1 MLAAWL
7 KKSGLQA
14 LQSSAI
20 FLSGLGLTSVL
31 LRHCVIFYSKIP
43 LAFPSD
49 SSLSPVVL
57 RADGGSP
64 DAVQRAAPL
73 FAAVAAGAEPVIAMG
88 LDKRYGDFNII
99 DEDNR
104 PVMGHSYRVGP
115 RPAGSNHVGPGNN
128 LRLMVV
134 YMRLAKC
141 RVPAFEEAVASA
153 RWKGPTFDYCKL
165 VHRLTGE
172 MIDLDS
178 PEVCAWMIRDFCYK
192 KSKMPRSERIRLCGE
207 LHKRMILHSF
217 AKGDNRE
224 VRKYFSEYKRSEN
237 LFLVMLD
244 QADQSMTIADFMK
257 KMMGS

>member
-1 MLAAWL
+1 MEEVILTPKQAT
-7 KKSGLQA
+7 LQA
-14 LQSSAI
+14 AKQKVRSAELEAIVLQNPIVACY
-20 FLSGLGLTSVL
+20 
-31 LRHCVIFYSKIP
+31 HAKN
-43 LAFPSD
+43 
-49 SSLSPVVL
+49 VVKG
-57 RADGGSP
+57 RWP
-64 DAVQRAAPL
+64 E
-73 FAAVAAGAEPVIAMG
+73 AEPVIAMG

-172 MIDLDS
+172 LIDLDS
-178 PEVCAWMIRDFCYK
+178 PEVCAWMIREFCHK

-257 KMMGS
+257 KMMES